1 MATARITLAA
11 EDKLRSPL
19 KQAENDL
26 KGFESVASK
35 VGNTLKNA
43 FTVAAIVKGVQE
55 LSRAVAECV
64 KEFKN
69 QVEVD
74 TRLDAVIKA
83 TGQQYKYTTK
93 DIKEYASALQSQT
106 RFADDAIES
115 AAQLLVATKKF
126 DKEGLERTLTLS
138 ADLAEAMGTD
148 ITSAASTLSKAL
160 IEPGE
165 GLNRLKTIGI
175 SFTTAEEEMITKL
188 REAGDEL
195 GAQQMIIEKVE
206 ASYKGV
212 AESIGSVN
220 TSTLDKIKNTWSDL
234 KEGIGKAFTDKLEGI
249 FNWVYKTLKWL
260 ERLVNQTNQ
269 RRDFKTAMAGGDI
282 QGLADNFTEE
292 YLKGELAKV
301 EGEYH
306 QAILTLTKDYLPY
319 INKLWNQEQI
329 SVTDFIRMSVD
340 EQNAALEKIL
350 RPIGDEGVWRGMME
364 AADNTYQYVTIL
376 AALEKQQ
383 QDLEESKF
391 KWEQQQAQ
399 EAATQEA
406 AAQEAAAAEMAAQIT
421 SELENMIKKYGSQ
434 SDTYTV
440 GNLQKEIETTR
451 KLLNEDVEQGSED
464 YKVLEE
470 ILAYLLSQLPKE
482 MTKLGLSNTMTASTL
497 SQGLNGFLIKSW
509 FGEGI
514 SDSVSASIM
523 LGKPGMWLQTTEAW
537 YETMYEWT
545 EWVEDLN
552 ERFGQPNP
560 VSGLGFNFGIQSNN
574 FGLENQPLDF
584 SGAMELL
591 GPDKVKQY
599 LDFGDQK
606 IKDALKTFGAY
617 SESYQTDL
625 LNENIEAIQN
635 ILDNLIEPGTSL
647 YSYFEEIVTELKKK
661 RDGEGT
667 DEGSTTT
674 TTLKAIKKFG
684 PFVAEGAEDIEKFNN
699 AIDTVTS
706 DLISQSGQA
715 GELVNRLM
723 QNMTTMG
730 PVLGAIVTALHYVI
744 EGLMETI
751 SDLLEDFVQ
760 WGLEP
765 LREFGRMIGQIITPI
780 LQEIM
785 PSVVATGKVLMNLF
799 GAIARL
805 LTPIVEIL
813 MRVIGPVLTVLA
825 DILVSIVGT
834 ISWAIDW
841 IAYCITW
848 VLNKVSFGWIDQTA
862 KPGSLSSYLEGMY
875 SNPAESYSATGAGSV
890 GATNASYS
898 GGTVVHLNVYQNGV
912 VCGDNG
918 IQEFAIML
926 KKELQDVAYYSR

>member
-1 MATARITLAA
+1 M
-11 EDKLRSPL
+11 
-19 KQAENDL
+19 
-26 KGFESVASK
+26 
-35 VGNTLKNA
+35 
-43 FTVAAIVKGVQE
+43 QE
-55 LSRAVAECV
+55 LSKAVAACV
-64 KEFKN
+64 NEFK
-69 QVEVD
+69 QSVEVE
-74 TRLDAVIKA
+74 TRLNAVIKA
-83 TGQQYKYTTK
+83 TGQEYKYSTK
-93 DIKEYASALQSQT
+93 DIKQYASALQEMT
-106 RFADDAIES
+106 RFGDDAIES

-126 DKEGLERTLTLS
+126 DKEGLERTLALS

-148 ITSAASTLSKAL
+148 LTSATSTLSKAL

-165 GLNRLKTIGI
+165 GLTRLKTIGI
-175 SFTTAEEEMITKL
+175 SFTSAEEDMIKSL
-188 REAGDEL
+188 RDAGDEL

-220 TSTLDKIKNTWSDL
+220 TSTLDKIKNTWGDL
-234 KEGIGKAFTDKLEGI
+234 KEGIGKAFADRLEGI

-269 RRDFKTAMAGGDI
+269 KRDFKTAMAGGDI

-301 EGEYH
+301 EGEYN
-306 QAILTLTKDYLPY
+306 QAILTLTREYLPY

-329 SVTDFIRMSVD
+329 SMTDFIRMSVD
-340 EQNAALEKIL
+340 EQREALDKIL
-350 RPIGDEGVWRGMME
+350 RPIGDEDAWTGILR

-399 EAATQEA
+399 EAAAQEV

-451 KLLNEDVEQGSED
+451 RLLNEDVEQGSED

-482 MTKLGLSNTMTASTL
+482 MTKLGLSNTMTASSL
-497 SQGLNGFLIKSW
+497 SQGINGFITQSYLGK
-509 FGEGI
+509 GI
-514 SDSVSASIM
+514 SDSTYMSTMFGDI
-523 LGKPGMWLQTTEAW
+523 GMWWMNTQSF
-537 YETMYEWT
+537 MDSFYEW
-545 EWVEDLN
+545 ESDFDEFV
-552 ERFGQPNP
+552 RKFGEPQSE
-560 VSGLGFNFGIQSNN
+560 SGLSFIRNLDLDPFNFSNP
-574 FGLENQPLDF
+574 Q
-584 SGAMELL
+584 
-591 GPDKVKQY
+591 
-599 LDFGDQK
+599 
-606 IKDALKTFGAY
+606 KDALNGIN
-617 SESYQTDL
+617 S
-625 LNENIEAIQN
+625 
-635 ILDNLIEPGTSL
+635 ILGERSRFWTNVETTLDKYGSNSVTLQAETL
-647 YSYFEEIVTELKKK
+647 RKEIDKVTELMSSAFI
-661 RDGEGT
+661 DGPTYTYLSEIAETLEKQHDELIKGNKQEEKTLSFLEKLGNNLGGYISTTFGVT
-667 DEGSTTT
+667 DEQG
-674 TTLKAIKKFG
+674 KAAG
-684 PFVAEGAEDIEKFNN
+684 N
-699 AIDTVTS
+699 AIISSFTS
-706 DLISQSGQA
+706 QMGEA
-715 GELVNRLM
+715 GEVVSRLAT
-723 QNMTTMG
+723 NMATMG

-744 EGLMETI
+744 GGLMETLQ
-751 SDLLEDFVQ
+751 DVFNDFIA
-760 WGLEP
+760 WGIEP
-765 LREFGRMIGQIITPI
+765 LKEFGRMIGQILLPI
-780 LQEIM
+780 FEEIM

-799 GAIARL
+799 QALGRL
-805 LTPIVEIL
+805 LAPIVEIL

-875 SNPAESYSATGAGSV
+875 SNPAETYSATGAGSV
-890 GATNASYS
+890 GATSAAYS
-898 GGTVVHLNVYQNGV
+898 GGTVIHLNIYQNGI
-912 VCGDNG
+912 VCGDSG
-918 IQEFAIML
+918 LQEFCSMI
-926 KKELQDVAYYSR
+926 KKELQDATYYNR

>member
-1 MATARITLAA
+1 MATARITIAG
-11 EDKLRSPL
+11 EDKLKSPL
-19 KQAENDL
+19 KQAQQEL
-26 KGFESVASK
+26 QGFEGVASK
-35 VGNTLKNA
+35 VGDTLKKA
-43 FTVAAIVKGVQE
+43 FTVGAIIKGVQE
-55 LSRAVAECV
+55 LSRAVAACV
-64 KEFKN
+64 NEFK
-69 QVEVD
+69 QSVEVE

-93 DIKEYASALQSQT
+93 DIKEYASSLQEMT
-106 RFADDAIES
+106 RFGDDAIQS

-126 DKEGLERTLTLS
+126 DKEGLERTLALS

-165 GLNRLKTIGI
+165 GLTRLKTIGI

-206 ASYKGV
+206 SSYKGV

-220 TSTLDKIKNTWSDL
+220 TSTLDKIKNTWGDL
-234 KEGIGKAFTDKLEGI
+234 KEGIGKAFADRLEGI

-269 RRDFKTAMAGGDI
+269 RRDFNTAMAGGDI

-301 EGEYH
+301 EGEYN
-306 QAILTLTKDYLPY
+306 QAILTLTGEYLPY

-329 SVTDFIRMSVD
+329 SMTDFIRMSVD

-364 AADNTYQYVTIL
+364 AADDTYQYLTIL

-383 QDLEESKF
+383 QDLEEHQF

-399 EAATQEA
+399 EAAAQEA
-406 AAQEAAAAEMAAQIT
+406 AAQEAAAAEMAAKIT

-451 KLLNEDVEQGSED
+451 RLLNEDVEQGSED
-464 YKVLEE
+464 YKVLED

-497 SQGLNGFLIKSW
+497 SQGINGFITQSYL
-509 FGEGI
+509 GTGI
-514 SDSVSASIM
+514 SDSTYMSTMFGEV
-523 LGKPGMWLQTTEAW
+523 GMWVQTTQAFMDVFTDWESDFD
-537 YETMYEWT
+537 EF
-545 EWVEDLN
+545 V
-552 ERFGQPNP
+552 RKFGEPNRQ
-560 VSGLGFNFGIQSNN
+560 SGLGFNFGIESGD
-574 FGLENQPLDF
+574 FGLTNSSLDF
-584 SGAMELL
+584 SSTMSLL
-591 GPDKVKQY
+591 GPNGVKNLGIDSKTIYDGLTQYGSLSKTLKIDNLNEEIERLTTLQESTDGQMFVYYQEMIDGLNDQLKELTKIEKDQRTFLDKIGEKVGTAVGS
-599 LDFGDQK
+599 L
-606 IKDALKTFGAY
+606 FGADEDQ
-617 SESYQTDL
+617 SKAAGS
-625 LNENIEAIQN
+625 AIIN
-635 ILDNLIEPGTSL
+635 SFTSQM
-647 YSYFEEIVTELKKK
+647 
-661 RDGEGT
+661 GE
-667 DEGSTTT
+667 
-674 TTLKAIKKFG
+674 
-684 PFVAEGAEDIEKFNN
+684 
-699 AIDTVTS
+699 
-706 DLISQSGQA
+706 A
-715 GELVNRLM
+715 GEVVSRLAT
-723 QNMTTMG
+723 NMATMG

-744 EGLMETI
+744 GGLMETLQ
-751 SDLLEDFVQ
+751 DVFNDFIA
-760 WGLEP
+760 WGIEP
-765 LREFGRMIGQIITPI
+765 LKEFGRMIGQILLPI
-780 LQEIM
+780 FEEIM

-862 KPGSLSSYLEGMY
+862 RPGSLNSYLEGMY